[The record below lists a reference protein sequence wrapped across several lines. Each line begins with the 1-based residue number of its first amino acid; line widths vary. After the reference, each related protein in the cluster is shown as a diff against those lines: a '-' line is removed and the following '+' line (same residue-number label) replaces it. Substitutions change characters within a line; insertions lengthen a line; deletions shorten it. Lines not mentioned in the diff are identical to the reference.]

1 MADELRKVKRKENA
15 EMRAEV
21 LRLQAL
27 AQQQKK
33 KKTTPHQRRPRRPAE
48 EAEAEP
54 VSLSEIDDESD
65 VNQVYAID
73 YQGRRS

>member
-1 MADELRKVKRKENA
+1 MADELRKMKRKENA
-15 EMRAEV
+15 ETLAEV

-33 KKTTPHQRRPRRPAE
+33 KRTARHQRRPRRAAE

-65 VNQVYAID
+65 AHQVYAID
-73 YQGRRS
+73 FRRRRS